1 MRTKF
6 GNIERFSHSLAAAEI
21 ILTPAGISRSGRY
34 DGGMSRP
41 KLIFGSPETCADLLY
56 ATHFRAPDA
65 FAYLEVEGKKHI
77 LLNDL
82 EVDRGRAE
90 AKVDVV
96 DSYSEFETATR
107 KSSDK
112 KPSQAKV
119 MATWILSKGV
129 SELKVPHDFP
139 LGLARD
145 LKKDSL
151 DLKPV
156 RESFYPEREL
166 KSRQEVHLIEK
177 AVGIAEAGMARG
189 LEVLRTARILKDGSL
204 SFNGQPLSSE
214 LLRIEMEIAVLRHG
228 GEARGDTIVACGEQA
243 CDPHSRGS
251 GPLFAN
257 QLIILDIF
265 PRDARTGW
273 FGDITRTVV
282 RGRAT
287 DAQRHLWETCLA
299 GQKLAQDAMRPG
311 TEGRIIHNMVKNHFA
326 TQGYPTEI
334 KNGRWQGFFHGTGHG
349 LGLEIHES
357 PRFSDTIFL
366 PGQVI
371 TVEPGIYIPG
381 LGGVRHEDVALVTKS
396 GVRFLTQ
403 FPKPFEI

>member
-1 MRTKF
+1 
-6 GNIERFSHSLAAAEI
+6 
-21 ILTPAGISRSGRY
+21 
-34 DGGMSRP
+34 MSRP

-82 EVDRGRAE
+82 EVDRGRTE
-90 AKVDVV
+90 AKVDFV
-96 DSYSEFETATR
+96 DSYSEFETTAR

-129 SELKVPHDFP
+129 GELKVPHDFP

-145 LKKDSL
+145 LKKENL

-156 RESFYPEREL
+156 RGSFYPEREV
-166 KSRQEVHLIEK
+166 KSRQEVQLIEK

-189 LEVLRTARILKDGSL
+189 IEVLRAARILKDGSL
-204 SFNGQPLSSE
+204 SFNGEALSSE
-214 LLRIEMEIAVLRHG
+214 LLRIEMETAVLRHG

-287 DAQRHLWETCLA
+287 DAQRHLWDTCLE
-299 GQKLAQDAMRPG
+299 GQKLAHDAMKPG

-326 TQGYPTEI
+326 TRGYPTEI

-357 PRFSDTIFL
+357 PRFSDTVFL

>member
-1 MRTKF
+1 M
-6 GNIERFSHSLAAAEI
+6 
-21 ILTPAGISRSGRY
+21 
-34 DGGMSRP
+34 
-41 KLIFGSPETCADLLY
+41 
-56 ATHFRAPDA
+56 
-65 FAYLEVEGKKHI
+65 
-77 LLNDL
+77 
-82 EVDRGRAE
+82 
-90 AKVDVV
+90 
-96 DSYSEFETATR
+96 
-107 KSSDK
+107 
-112 KPSQAKV
+112 
-119 MATWILSKGV
+119 
-129 SELKVPHDFP
+129 
-139 LGLARD
+139 
-145 LKKDSL
+145 
-151 DLKPV
+151 
-156 RESFYPEREL
+156 
-166 KSRQEVHLIEK
+166 IEK

-189 LEVLRTARILKDGSL
+189 LEVLRAARILKDGSL

-299 GQKLAQDAMRPG
+299 GQKLAHDAMRPG

-326 TQGYPTEI
+326 TQGYSTEI

-357 PRFSDTIFL
+357 PRFSDTVFL